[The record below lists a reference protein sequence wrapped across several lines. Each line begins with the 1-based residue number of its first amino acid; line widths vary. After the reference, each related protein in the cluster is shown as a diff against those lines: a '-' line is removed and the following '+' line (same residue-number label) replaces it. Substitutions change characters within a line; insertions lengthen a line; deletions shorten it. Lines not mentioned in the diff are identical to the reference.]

1 MPRAPAPSDGRVAS
15 PPWWRRRWWVPA
27 LTVVALIAAGAAVLW
42 RPGAVMRESKAGP
55 APAATYVGAATC
67 APCHREQHELWKSS
81 DHARAML
88 PADEQTVLGDFG
100 GARFTKDS
108 VTSAFSRRDGG
119 YVIHTDGPDGAMHDY
134 KVVYTFG
141 VSPLQQYLIEF
152 PGGRYQIPSIAWD
165 SRPKASGGQRWFH
178 LYPREKIDH
187 KDVLHWTGPA
197 QNWNSMCAECHSTN
211 LQKRYRP
218 GEDRFATTWADVDVA
233 CEACHG
239 PGSRHVEWARQAPE
253 RRAGASASNGLVF
266 ELKDPAG
273 GRFTLAPGERIAR
286 RISQPASRAEVET
299 CGRCHSRRAPI
310 WSDYQHGQPLGQTYR
325 VALLDESLY
334 HADGQILDE
343 VYEYGSFLQSKMYE
357 AGVTCSNCHEPHGG
371 RLREPGNAL
380 CAQCH
385 VSAAYDGPQHHFHKA
400 SGEATP
406 CVSCHMLERTYMVVD
421 GRRDHSFRV
430 PRPDLTVKLGT
441 PNACNQCHTNRPAAW
456 AAESVARWYGP
467 GRRGGWHYAEAIHAG
482 RTGRRDAES
491 QLTRVVMDPAIPA
504 IVRATAL
511 SLLGRYMRPDALRPL
526 EAGLSDRDPLVR
538 RAAAAA
544 LTVLP
549 PARRPPLGLPLLADP
564 VRSVRLEA
572 VASLIESR
580 SSVSGADAA
589 ALDRAIAEY
598 REAQARNADRIE
610 SYVNLGALEAQL
622 GRADAAEAAYRA
634 ALRIQPAFVPT
645 YLNLA
650 DLYRWRGQE
659 DKVVQTLEQALRVDP
674 KNGDAYEGL
683 GLSLVRQKRMPDAMP
698 MLANAAKLR
707 PNVPRYAYVYGIA
720 LHQTGDVRGAIT
732 VLTRAHER
740 HPTDRAIL
748 LALAE
753 YQRDAGD
760 ANSAAGWAR
769 KLEELS
775 PEDEQVRRLVQS
787 LERSGAGSR

>member
-1 MPRAPAPSDGRVAS
+1 MARAPARSGDRVTS
-15 PPWWRRRWWVPA
+15 PLWWRRRWWLLAPIV
-27 LTVVALIAAGAAVLW
+27 LALIAAGGTMLW
-42 RPGAVMRESKAGP
+42 RPGAAMRESRTAS
-55 APAATYVGAATC
+55 AAATYVGTAAC
-67 APCHREQHELWKSS
+67 ASCHREQHELWKSS
-81 DHARAML
+81 DHARAMQ
-88 PADEQTVLGDFG
+88 PAGEQTVLGDFG
-100 GARFTKDS
+100 GATFTKDG
-108 VTSAFSRRDGG
+108 VTTAFARRDGG
-119 YVIHTDGPDGAMHDY
+119 YVVRTDGPDGALHDY
-134 KVVYTFG
+134 KVAYTFG

-178 LYPREKIDH
+178 LYPKEKIDH

-211 LQKRYRP
+211 LQKRYRAA
-218 GEDRFATTWADVDVA
+218 EDRFETTWADVDVA

-239 PGSRHVEWARQAPE
+239 PGSRHVEWARQAPG
-253 RRAGASASNGLVF
+253 RRAGARASNGLVF
-266 ELKDPAG
+266 ELKDSSG

-286 RISQPASRAEVET
+286 RTAPLASRAEVET
-299 CGRCHSRRAPI
+299 CGRCHARRAPI

-325 VALLDESLY
+325 VALLDEGLY

-343 VYEYGSFLQSKMYE
+343 VYEYGSFLQSKMYG
-357 AGVTCSNCHEPHGG
+357 AGVTCSSCHEPHGG
-371 RLREPGNAL
+371 RLRQPGNAL

-385 VSAAYDGPQHHFHKA
+385 APAAYDGPQHHFHKA
-400 SGEATP
+400 SPEATQ

-456 AAESVARWYGP
+456 AAEAVAKWYGP
-467 GRRGGWHYAEAIHAG
+467 GRRTGWHYAEAILAG

-491 QLTRVVMDPAIPA
+491 QLARVVTDPAIPA

-511 SLLGRYMRPDALRPL
+511 SLLPRYMQPDALRPL

-580 SSVSGADAA
+580 ASLSGADAA
-589 ALDRAIAEY
+589 ALDRAIGEY
-598 REAQARNADRIE
+598 REAQAGNADRVE

-622 GRADAAEAAYRA
+622 GRAEAAEAAYRA
-634 ALRIQPAFVPT
+634 ALRVQPGFVPT

-650 DLYRWRGQE
+650 DLYRQRAQE
-659 DKVVQTLEQALRVDP
+659 DKVVQTLEQALKIDP

-707 PNVPRYAYVYGIA
+707 PDVPRYAYVYGIA
-720 LHQTGDVRGAIT
+720 LHQTGDVRRAIA
-732 VLTRAHER
+732 VLTGAHAR
-740 HPTDRAIL
+740 HPTERGIL
-748 LALAE
+748 LALTE
-753 YQRDAGD
+753 YERDAGD
-760 ANSAAGWAR
+760 TRRALGWAR
-769 KLEELS
+769 KLAELS
-775 PEDEQVRRLVQS
+775 PEDENVRRLVQS
-787 LERSGAGSR
+787 LERPGAGGR